1 MLLSICSNCFLQTF
15 YSPIWINMYPYAWL
29 PLISFTTQALQLY
42 FFQDELAYILSV
54 PENPTK
60 YLKGRNCGICAC
72 PH

>member
-1 MLLSICSNCFLQTF
+1 
-15 YSPIWINMYPYAWL
+15 MYPYAWL